1 MPFVKKALFGGLFQD
16 VLTLQTSHK
25 DSRRLADVH
34 SRAKQYDNK
43 TEHLY
48 SFLQVGQDIPRLVLP
63 SDYTGLDLI
72 NVPT

>member
-48 SFLQVGQDIPRLVLP
+48 SFLQVGGDIPHLKISCILMRIL
-63 SDYTGLDLI
+63 T
-72 NVPT
+72 